1 MRSVG
6 IGIEPMD
13 ALAKF
18 TLYNYTVLDGSCK
31 EIPQK
36 VNQFAP

>member
-18 TLYNYTVLDGSCK
+18 TLGELYSIGLSL
-31 EIPQK
+31 
-36 VNQFAP
+36 

>member
-1 MRSVG
+1 MRNVG

-18 TLYNYTVLDGSCK
+18 THYQLYSIGCGL
-31 EIPQK
+31 
-36 VNQFAP
+36 

>member
-1 MRSVG
+1 MRTVV

-18 TLYNYTVLDGSCK
+18 TLHELYSIVVSL
-31 EIPQK
+31 
-36 VNQFAP
+36 

>member
-1 MRSVG
+1 MRIVG

-18 TLYNYTVLDGSCK
+18 TLQELYSIVVSL
-31 EIPQK
+31 
-36 VNQFAP
+36 